1 MVRNNIKEASLMKT
15 RITKILALMLAMLMV
30 LSAFVGCGKTETPDT
45 PSADNT
51 PSGDNDKPEENK
63 YPDAGKIVITDTFY
77 PKYPEVGEYDE
88 MKARLKKWFDESLEN
103 GNLFSATVDGQKFDD
118 IFPRFVKDVK
128 RETNADGDEL
138 ITATFTDEASH
149 LKFTVEAVLYGHNPS
164 LDYVIYLTN
173 TSKTENTPIISE
185 LNPLDSEFE
194 MKANAGFTIH
204 TNEGSHENIDD
215 FKPIVDKITKAE
227 SSKRYNVTGGTSSNA
242 KGFPFFDVIGKDE
255 GIIMAIGWSGQWES
269 DFKWLSNNEF
279 NMKAR
284 QQNFNALLFPEE
296 TIRTPRIV
304 MTYFTGD
311 EEYGHNIWR
320 RLVISDYTP
329 PSSDPE
335 GFKAPLCVS
344 TWGRTAAGIKK
355 YLAYYKDS
363 PAELFW
369 IDAGWYS
376 QGHPASDQYGT
387 ALGTTEPHVWHH
399 FLGDWSQSK
408 ILYPNGLKEVSD
420 FVHKETDMRFMLW
433 WMIEDARGPIVN
445 DWTFDKKHYILARN
459 ADGSL
464 GYASALDLSSDETTD
479 MLIDY
484 FSHYIEDEGLDCV
497 RVDKSTTLDW
507 HYSEKDRIVCKE
519 AGLPEGSRA
528 GISEA
533 KYVANLYRVWD
544 TLYEKYPQFMLD
556 NCSSGGRR
564 IDIEMTKRGIPLWRT
579 DYTASLEA
587 TQAMTQYLAKWIP
600 LNCIGNLTVN
610 DEYANR
616 SKYSATNIASLTSDL
631 DAVEKL
637 IKWLEEFEMLRPY
650 WYGDYYQ
657 LLPEDRETTT
667 WQAYQLYR
675 EDWQEGMFVAIRR
688 GDSPLLKQTIK
699 LEGLMPDREYTLH
712 NIDDEGTEN
721 DIVKTGKELM
731 EKGIDISINQ
741 LEIDCYIISLNRI
754 DTDVIR

>member
-1 MVRNNIKEASLMKT
+1 MKT
-15 RITKILALMLAMLMV
+15 RIAKLLALMLAMLMV

-45 PSADNT
+45 PPADDT
-51 PSGDNDKPEENK
+51 QSSDDKPEENK
-63 YPDAGKIVITDTFY
+63 YPDAGKIIITDTFY
-77 PKYPEVGEYDE
+77 PQYPEVGEYDE

-103 GNLFSATVDGQKFDD
+103 GNLFSATIDGQKFDD
-118 IFPRFVKDVK
+118 IFPRFVKDIK

-138 ITATFTDEASH
+138 ITATFTDEATH
-149 LKFTVEAVLYGHNPS
+149 VKFTVEAVLYGHNPS
-164 LDYVIYLTN
+164 LDYVIYLSN
-173 TSKTENTPIISE
+173 TSSTENTPIISE

-194 MKANAGFTIH
+194 MKEVAGSGLTVH

-215 FKPIVDKITKAE
+215 YKPIINELTKTTPTATY
-227 SSKRYNVTGGTSSNA
+227 SVTGGTSSNNT
-242 KGFPFFDVIGKDE
+242 GFPFFDVIGKDE
-255 GIIMAIGWSGQWES
+255 GLIMAIGWSGQWES
-269 DFKWLSNNEF
+269 DFKWIAKNKF
-279 NMKAR
+279 NMRAR

-329 PSSDPE
+329 PSNDPE
-335 GFKAPLCVS
+335 GFKAPLVAT
-344 TWGRTAAGIKK
+344 TWGRSAAKIKEF
-355 YLAYYKDS
+355 LPYYKDG
-363 PAELFW
+363 PFENFW

-376 QGHPASDQYGT
+376 QGHPANASGI
-387 ALGTTEPHVWHH
+387 ALSTTEPHVWHH

-408 ILYPNGLKEVSD
+408 ILYPNGLQEVTK
-420 FVHKETDMRFMLW
+420 FVHEEMGLKMMLW
-433 WMIEDARGPIVN
+433 WMIEDARGPIVDN
-445 DWTFDKKHYILARN
+445 WTFDKKYYILARN

-484 FSHYIEDEGLDCV
+484 FSYYIEEVGIDCV
-497 RVDKSTTLDW
+497 RLDKSTSLNW
-507 HYSEKDRIVCKE
+507 HYSEKDRIVCNE
-519 AGLPEGSRA
+519 AGLPAGSRA
-528 GISEA
+528 GITEA
-533 KYVANLYRVWD
+533 KYVANLYRIWD

-579 DYTASLEA
+579 DYTLSAEA
-587 TQAMTQYLAKWIP
+587 TQAMTQYLSKWLP
-600 LNCIGNLTVN
+600 LTSIGSIGST
-610 DEYANR
+610 EYSYR
-616 SKYSATNIASLTSDL
+616 SRFSATTVIGIAEDQKTADL
-631 DAVEKL
+631 RMK
-637 IKWLEEFEMLRPY
+637 IGSEFKMLRPY

-657 LLPEDRETTT
+657 LLPEDRETAS

-675 EDWQEGMFVAIRR
+675 EDWQEGMFVVIRR
-688 GDSPLLKQTIK
+688 GEAPMQKQNIK